1 MLSQTL
7 IDTSVVEHV
16 TPMMNVLTDI
26 HSGMQSLNLDHLTVT
41 QRPDGK
47 KGGDKKKVSAEDLE
61 ECEKLYIDSEK
72 CVNLN
77 R

>member
-1 MLSQTL
+1 MTSTKLKFNFKMLSKTL

-26 HSGMQSLNLDHLTVT
+26 HSGMQSLNLDHLTVM

-47 KGGDKKKVSAEDLE
+47 KGGD
-61 ECEKLYIDSEK
+61 
-72 CVNLN
+72 
-77 R
+77 